1 MKNAKKKKKKKKKN
15 CISHNKMKNKN
26 IAVNFKAYLIA
37 SRELFHINDSSDM
50 TDMIDH
56 LLC

>member
-1 MKNAKKKKKKKKKN
+1 MLYHIMKWKIKT
-15 CISHNKMKNKN
+15 
-26 IAVNFKAYLIA
+26 AVNFKANLIA

-50 TDMIDH
+50 TNMIDH

>member
-1 MKNAKKKKKKKKKN
+1 MQKKKKKKKN
-15 CISHNKMKNKN
+15 TISHNEMKNKN